1 MQYMPIFDD
10 ENSPNLLQM
19 NIDADIF
26 RLCQM
31 YLKNLNQLKK
41 SLPSLNV
48 ENRHYEKEIQQ
59 YAVPTNRANVNLLMV
74 DYQGKT
80 AGSKPNQNNQSVRES
95 VTGSVSTS
103 LLLE

>member
-1 MQYMPIFDD
+1 
-10 ENSPNLLQM
+10 
-19 NIDADIF
+19 
-26 RLCQM
+26 M

-59 YAVPTNRANVNLLMV
+59 YAVPTNRANVNLFMV

>member
-1 MQYMPIFDD
+1 MPIFDD
-10 ENSPNLLQM
+10 ENSPNLQLM

-59 YAVPTNRANVNLLMV
+59 YAVPTNRANLNLFLV
-74 DYQGKT
+74 DY
-80 AGSKPNQNNQSVRES
+80 
-95 VTGSVSTS
+95 
-103 LLLE
+103 